1 MPTGIHAANS
11 VLLEEAEGLASEADI
26 LIFGKPQ

>member
-11 VLLEEAEGLASEADI
+11 VLLEEAEGLASEANI
-26 LIFGKPQ
+26 FIFGKPQ